1 MGEAV
6 RAGAGL
12 RVGPGVA
19 IDGAAEGVYAVAE
32 GTDVTGEAV
41 RGAGVNL
48 EGSIDGIVE
57 GANVT
62 GEDVMGAGVNLD
74 GSMEGADVN
83 GEGKREGGLLR
94 LSVGLLEGI
103 ELD

>member
-1 MGEAV
+1 MGEV
-6 RAGAGL
+6 VGAEVGVK
-12 RVGPGVA
+12 VGPGVA

-57 GANVT
+57 GADVT

-74 GSMEGADVN
+74 GSIEG
-83 GEGKREGGLLR
+83 ELLSQ
-94 LSVGLLEGI
+94 SVGLVEGI
-103 ELD
+103 EVG